1 MIRKITGLLL
11 LIFAMASTPMVRA
24 QSAYYNYIDTAEMKI
39 KKQNWLQAEHYI
51 LMALKAEPANKNNSL
66 LISNL
71 ATVQRNQK
79 KYIEALKN
87 YDLALAMTPKSVTL
101 LKNRASLYLEIDS
114 LSHAYM
120 DYEKVTLL
128 DREDIE
134 SRYYHGLIAL
144 RKGQI
149 DVAKADF
156 GDLLRINPYSPY
168 TKEAQATLQKTLGN
182 YEEAIE
188 YYSDL
193 IKMQETPSYHTLLN
207 RAECYLEIEKLN
219 EAETDIRHALAKAP
233 TEAYLYVLR
242 ARLNKLRRLP
252 GDMERDI
259 QLAIKYGIS
268 REMALFFIK

>member
-1 MIRKITGLLL
+1 MNWIIKIFLL
-11 LIFAMASTPMVRA
+11 AMFCVAGSKPVRA
-24 QSAYYNYIDTAEMKI
+24 QSLYYNYIDTAEVKI
-39 KKQNWLQAEHYI
+39 KAQNWLQAERYI
-51 LMALKAEPANKNNSL
+51 LLALKTEPANKNNSL

-87 YDLALAMTPKSVTL
+87 YDLAISMTPKSVTL

-128 DREDIE
+128 DREDME

-149 DVAKADF
+149 DVAESDF

-182 YEEAIE
+182 YETAIE

-207 RAECYLEIEKLN
+207 RAECYLEIKKLS
-219 EAETDIRHALAKAP
+219 EAEADIKHALAKAP

-242 ARLNKLRRLP
+242 ARLNKLRHLE
-252 GDMERDI
+252 GEKERDI
-259 QLAIKYGIS
+259 QLAMKYGIS